1 MNVYPEVG
9 RKRQSIKIGRGFL
22 ENKLTGVIL
31 ISRFTDDAFSNKR
44 SIFRNLAETAG
55 EETGG
60 VNTAVSLCRNI
71 F

>member
-1 MNVYPEVG
+1 MNVYPEEG

-31 ISRFTDDAFSNKR
+31 ISHFTDYAFNNKR
-44 SIFRNLAETAG
+44 STFRSLAETAG

-60 VNTAVSLCRNI
+60 VNTAVPLCMNI